1 MTQGG
6 TIEYVE
12 CLPERGQIPKLLGV
26 AVQLEGCYAY
36 DTELLW
42 GVHRG
47 GGGALILRGEVFF
60 DCE

>member
-1 MTQGG
+1 MSNLSQK
-6 TIEYVE
+6 EAKYQN
-12 CLPERGQIPKLLGV
+12 CLVHLERFQAVG
-26 AVQLEGCYAY
+26 VQLEGCYAY

-47 GGGALILRGEVFF
+47 GGGALLLRGEVFF